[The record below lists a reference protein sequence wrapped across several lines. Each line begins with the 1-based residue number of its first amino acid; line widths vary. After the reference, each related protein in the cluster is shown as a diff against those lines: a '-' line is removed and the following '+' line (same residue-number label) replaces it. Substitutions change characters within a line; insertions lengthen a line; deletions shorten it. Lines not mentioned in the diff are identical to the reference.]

1 MVEVQRV
8 GGQGSLADVLKAA
21 ASGGFAVGQDAPPP
35 AEVAG
40 VNIQAADA
48 GGAGNGFARNASFGG
63 FAGMGG
69 VGLGPGDKSGA
80 NALGLA
86 LVAR

>member
-1 MVEVQRV
+1 MARAAIAD
-8 GGQGSLADVLKAA
+8 GQEAVALS
-21 ASGGFAVGQDAPPP
+21 GFAIWQDAPAP
-35 AEVAG
+35 AQVAG

-48 GGAGNGFARNASFGG
+48 RGAGNGFGGNQALNA
-63 FAGMGG
+63 FAGMGR
-69 VGLGPGDKSGA
+69 VGLGPGDKAAA